1 MTIEALDAALPKST
15 KEIEKEEVTFDITG
29 SLAEHWEHLESLRLK
44 KIELDKEFE
53 AYKGRFKEIFEAA
66 GADRITLNGKQV
78 ATHAVSGA
86 LNEARLKR
94 EAPHVWRAYSVEVT
108 ERKLDK
114 KALAET
120 DPQTYENFRSRS
132 LLFTDG
138 AASH

>member
-1 MTIEALDAALPKST
+1 MTIEALNAELPKSAQ
-15 KEIEKEEVTFDITG
+15 ELAKEEVTFDISGT
-29 SLAEHWEHLESLRLK
+29 LAEHWERLEELRLR

-94 EAPHVWRAYSVEVT
+94 EAPHIWRAYSVEVT
-108 ERKLDK
+108 ERKLDR
-114 KALAET
+114 KALQET